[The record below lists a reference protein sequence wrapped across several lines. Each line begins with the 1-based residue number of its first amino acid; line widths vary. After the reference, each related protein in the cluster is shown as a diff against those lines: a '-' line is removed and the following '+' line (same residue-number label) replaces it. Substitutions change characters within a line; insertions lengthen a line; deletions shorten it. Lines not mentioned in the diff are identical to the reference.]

1 MKIHLSLRFMD
12 IDHLFILVGLLRGKT
27 CPEIAGFLRISQSAI
42 SQRVSGLNDFFAFT
56 VTTRKGRRLSLTK
69 KGEQVAKAAE
79 QSLIL
84 LHESLDRARL
94 IDE

>member
-1 MKIHLSLRFMD
+1 MKIHLSLRFLD
-12 IDHLFILVGLLRGKT
+12 VDHLFVLVGLLKGKS
-27 CPEIAGFLRISQSAI
+27 CVEIAGFLKISQAAI
-42 SQRVSGLNDFFAFT
+42 SQRVSGLNDFFAFE
-56 VTTRKGRRLSLTK
+56 VTKKQGRKLVLTK